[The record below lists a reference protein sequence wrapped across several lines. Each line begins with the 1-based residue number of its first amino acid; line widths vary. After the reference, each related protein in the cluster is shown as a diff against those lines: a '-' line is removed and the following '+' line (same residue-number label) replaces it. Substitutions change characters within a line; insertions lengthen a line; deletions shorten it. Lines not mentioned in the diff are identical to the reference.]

1 MTEGD
6 TETWSAEQ
14 YRNYCKTGVPPPL
27 APAEPI
33 AAPDPCPPPS
43 KKDDLLEK
51 AIQDEV
57 EQLLYHMGFWK
68 RSTEW
73 IREGEP
79 PPAGWQYHLNPKK
92 TKGNPILLDILLL
105 RNDKQFIEFELK
117 RPGGAYTSP
126 EQRILCEDHGNP
138 KFESSEAAIEYVKE
152 WMKGAE

>member
-1 MTEGD
+1 MTNA
-6 TETWSAEQ
+6 TETWNVDQ
-14 YRNYCKTGVPPPL
+14 YRHFRKTGE
-27 APAEPI
+27 APAP
-33 AAPDPCPPPS
+33 ARSVDFPGVACADPLPS

-73 IREGEP
+73 IREGER

-138 KFESSEAAIEYVKE
+138 KFDSSEAAIAYVKE
-152 WMKGAE
+152 WIGGAE